1 MQRIGVEALHAWLE
15 DAGRVSPGI
24 LDVREAWETALCSLP
39 DAVLLPLSQGV
50 GALEQ
55 LPQDREWVVVCHHG
69 MRSFQVAMIMERSG
83 FPRVYNLE
91 GGIDA
96 WARSV
101 DPSMAR
107 Y

>member
-1 MQRIGVEALHAWLE
+1 MHSVAVEELHVWLE
-15 DAGRVSPGI
+15 DAERVSPGI
-24 LDVREAWETALCSLP
+24 LDVREPWETALCSLP
-39 DAVLLPLSQGV
+39 DAVPLPLSLGI
-50 GALEQ
+50 GALAQ
-55 LPQDREWVVVCHHG
+55 LPRDRDWVVVCHHG
-69 MRSFQVAMIMERSG
+69 MRSFQVAMVMERSG
-83 FPRVYNLE
+83 FSRVYNLE

>member
-1 MQRIGVEALHAWLE
+1 MQSVGVGELHVWLG
-15 DAGRVSPGI
+15 DAERVSPGI
-24 LDVREAWETALCSLP
+24 LDVRETWETALCSLP
-39 DAVLLPLSQGV
+39 EAVPLPLSQGID
-50 GALEQ
+50 ALEQ
-55 LPQDREWVVVCHHG
+55 LPRDRDWVVVCHHG
-69 MRSFQVAMIMERSG
+69 MRSYQLAMIMERSG
-83 FPRVYNLE
+83 FSRVYNLE